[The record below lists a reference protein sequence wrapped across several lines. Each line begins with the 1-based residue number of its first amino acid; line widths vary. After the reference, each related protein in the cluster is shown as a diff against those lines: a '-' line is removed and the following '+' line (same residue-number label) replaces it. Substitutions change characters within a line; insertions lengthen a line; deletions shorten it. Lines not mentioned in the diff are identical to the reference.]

1 MNTPE
6 LIGFDDLKK
15 QFFAE
20 RPRDVDGLLNSS
32 SLYYQRKLLR
42 EIFGRFEFTMP
53 EEWPRD
59 YFLSNLFVGGEI
71 CITDT
76 ALGVIPLRCGHTGI
90 NVFEEPTHCV
100 IANPVLG
107 NLQPEIGTECALIR
121 INYDY
126 RGVMDI
132 VNRYA
137 VLMAMCDSSMA
148 VTLLNAKVA
157 FIGFCTSKQQSNTMK
172 KMYDQISQGQP
183 AVFVN
188 GDAVNKE
195 QIFFNNVKQNF
206 VGLEIGETK
215 RQLLN
220 EFLTEIGLN
229 NANLSKRERL
239 NSDEVNANNEEIE
252 NNVQHWIDN
261 IRDGFTV
268 ANNLFGLALRVEL
281 REYDNESAESGG
293 ISETVLSE

>member
-1 MNTPE
+1 MNPE
-6 LIGFDDLKK
+6 LIPFDDLKR

-32 SLYYQRKLLR
+32 TMYYQRKLLR
-42 EIFGRFEFTMP
+42 EIFGRFKFTLP
-53 EEWPRD
+53 ESWPYD
-59 YFLSNLFVGGEI
+59 YFITHLFIDGEI

-76 ALGVIPLRCGHTGI
+76 SLGVIPLRCGHTGI

-107 NLQPEIGTECALIR
+107 SMEPEIGTECALVR
-121 INYDY
+121 LNFDY

-157 FIGFCTSKQQSNTMK
+157 FIGFCTSRQQSNTMK
-172 KMYDQISQGQP
+172 RMFDQISQGQP

-195 QIFFNNVKQNF
+195 QIYFNNVKQNY

-229 NANLSKRERL
+229 NANLGKRERL

-268 ANNLFGLALRVEL
+268 ANNLFGLGLAVEL
-281 REYDNESAESGG
+281 REYDNELSESGR
-293 ISETVLSE
+293 LPADDLPQ

>member
-1 MNTPE
+1 MNPE
-6 LIGFDDLKK
+6 LIPYDDLKR

-32 SLYYQRKLLR
+32 TMYYQRKLLR
-42 EIFGRFEFTMP
+42 EIFGRFKFTLP
-53 EEWPRD
+53 ENWPRD
-59 YFLSNLFVGGEI
+59 YFMQHLFIDGEI

-76 ALGVIPLRCGHTGI
+76 ILGVIPLRCGHVGI

-107 NLQPEIGTECALIR
+107 NFTPEINTECALVR
-121 INYDY
+121 LNFDY

-148 VTLLNAKVA
+148 VTLLNAKVS
-157 FIGFCTSKQQSNTMK
+157 FIGMATSKQQANTMK
-172 KMYDQISQGQP
+172 RMYDKISMGEP
-183 AVFVN
+183 AVFVS

-195 QIFFNNVKQNF
+195 NFFFNNVKQNY
-206 VGLEIGETK
+206 VGLEIAQTK
-215 RQLLN
+215 RGLLN

-229 NANLSKRERL
+229 NANLDKRERL
-239 NSDEVNANNEEIE
+239 NTDEVNANNEEIE
-252 NNVQHWIDN
+252 NNVQHWLDN

-268 ANNLFGLALRVEL
+268 ANNLFGLSLRVEL
-281 REYDNESAESGG
+281 RTYSDE
-293 ISETVLSE
+293 LSESNRLSSGNLQE